1 MANRRKPKYVPG
13 WFTEQQHAK
22 LAAMATLKGSSVNG
36 VLCELVD
43 AVGVEIVM
51 PSATNVRPS
60 TSSSETK
67 NDAGGT
73 QHGSNR
79 EMVLA

>member
-22 LAAMATLKGSSVNG
+22 LAAMATLKATSVNG
-36 VLCELVD
+36 VLCDLVD

-51 PSATNVRPS
+51 PSAIDAHNKA
-60 TSSSETK
+60 K
-67 NDAGGT
+67 NDAGL
-73 QHGSNR
+73 
-79 EMVLA
+79 VLADTSAVLS

>member
-51 PSATNVRPS
+51 PSALS
-60 TSSSETK
+60 DSAK
-67 NDAGGT
+67 NDAGRT
-73 QHGSNR
+73 SNQDL
-79 EMVLA
+79 VLA